1 MDEPLSTSARKTIH
15 TCEYQCFVNKVDLS
29 HRRRPMSFVLSVLH
43 EAYVTTVTRM
53 LNAKGSEVGGGNV
66 PQTSARV

>member
-1 MDEPLSTSARKTIH
+1 
-15 TCEYQCFVNKVDLS
+15 
-29 HRRRPMSFVLSVLH
+29 MSFVLSVLH

-66 PQTSARV
+66 PHTAARVLGYD